1 MQKLLV
7 FALAGVAAT
16 LVLGGSFASGATSSD
31 DDHTQRIVAV
41 ATLTSFHFVDVGP
54 KGASP
59 GDETTFT
66 KTFKNTSGTV
76 VGFGH
81 GNCVVITVNKQ
92 GDPTSAECQST
103 TKFGRGTIQSAG
115 IDHLTSPQ
123 TFPIVGGTGRFR
135 DAAGQIIA
143 GGGPGEADI
152 YEVDL

>member
-1 MQKLLV
+1 MQKLLM

-31 DDHTQRIVAV
+31 DDHMQRIVAV
-41 ATLTSFHFVDVGP
+41 LSLTSFHFVDVGP
-54 KGASP
+54 KGVSP

-66 KTFKNTSGTV
+66 KTFKNTSGSV

-81 GNCVVITVNKQ
+81 GSCVVVTVSQK
-92 GDPTSAECQST
+92 GDPPAPNARARHDLATARSNPRV
-103 TKFGRGTIQSAG
+103 F
-115 IDHLTSPQ
+115 DHLTSPQ

-135 DAAGQIIA
+135 DAGGQIIA

-152 YEVDL
+152 YEIEF